1 MMESPQVDYQ
11 EQPSVFDKLME
22 PVQPFIEKQNQELTP
37 HYLEKFSYQEFF
49 RLLIFYYVSDIPSIA
64 LLLDTYLKKG
74 LLPPALKLSQVA
86 RSTFNDAFE
95 RFSPDLFQA
104 VFIHL
109 LNTLSLKAIPELAA
123 LGILYCIDGSLF
135 PLLSSVLW
143 AEYKENFRAAKMHL
157 CFELNRMIPVN
168 IIIGTGN
175 SNERDALRQMLVAG
189 VTYIADRGYV
199 CFQLFHDILTAQAHF
214 VFRVKSN
221 LVYTVQE
228 SLAVQLP
235 KTVQK
240 LFQNVTDQIIQCN
253 NDPFGHTYRLVRFQ
267 VGTEQFYLLTDRID
281 LTTFQIII
289 LYAYR
294 WQVELTFR
302 FLKRTMYGIHM
313 INNSEC
319 GVHIQFYVTLI
330 VALLQLKLKQYAMLQ
345 NEQENQS
352 TDTDTNQHT
361 DAYGDTDTNTDTNQD
376 TDTHP
381 DADAN
386 AESPTGEA
394 NTAPGKTIS
403 HPYQFFDMIGEKLK
417 KYWKIGI
424 HWLSALRMIL
434 DHPFDNAAIKILA
447 SG

>member
-1 MMESPQVDYQ
+1 MPRKDNKGGIEMMGSPRIDYQ

-22 PVQPFIEKQNQELTP
+22 PVQSCIEKQNQELTP
-37 HYLEKFSYQEFF
+37 HYLEKFSYYEFF

-74 LLPPALKLSQVA
+74 LLSPALKLPKVA

-95 RFSPDLFQA
+95 RFPPDLFQA
-104 VFIHL
+104 AFIYL
-109 LNTLSLKAIPELAA
+109 LKTLSLKAIPELAA
-123 LGILYCIDGSLF
+123 LGTLYCIDGSLF
-135 PLLSSVLW
+135 PILSSLMW
-143 AEYKENFRAAKMHL
+143 AEYKENFQAAKMHL

-175 SNERDALRQMLVAG
+175 SNERDALRQMLVAK

-228 SLAVQLP
+228 SLPVQLP
-235 KTVQK
+235 KTVQA
-240 LFQNVTDQIIQCN
+240 LFQNVTDQIVRCN
-253 NDPFGHTYRLVRFQ
+253 NDPFGHTYCLVRFQ
-267 VGTEQFYLLTDRID
+267 VGTVQFYLLTDRTD
-281 LTTFQIII
+281 LTTFQIIM

-302 FLKRTMYGIHM
+302 FLKRTMHGIHL
-313 INNSEC
+313 INNSEQ
-319 GVHIQFYVTLI
+319 GVSIQFYVILI
-330 VALLQLKLKQYAMLQ
+330 VALLQLKLKQYTLLQ
-345 NEQENQS
+345 HEQE
-352 TDTDTNQHT
+352 
-361 DAYGDTDTNTDTNQD
+361 NQD
-376 TDTHP
+376 TDTGDDADANQEP
-381 DADAN
+381 DADAT
-386 AESPTGEA
+386 AENSTTQAE
-394 NTAPGKTIS
+394 TASGKPIS

-424 HWLSALRMIL
+424 HWLTALRTIL
-434 DHPFDNAAIKILA
+434 DHPFDNAAIEILA

>member
-22 PVQPFIEKQNQELTP
+22 PVQPFIEKQNQELIP
-37 HYLEKFSYQEFF
+37 HYLEKFSYYEFS

-64 LLLDTYLKKG
+64 LLLDTYLKKD
-74 LLPPALKLSQVA
+74 LLSPALRLSKVA

-95 RFSPDLFQA
+95 RFPPDLFQS
-104 VFIHL
+104 VFIYL
-109 LNTLSLKAIPELAA
+109 LKTLSLKAIPELAA
-123 LGILYCIDGSLF
+123 LGTLYCIDGSLF
-135 PLLSSVLW
+135 PILNSMLW
-143 AEYKENFRAAKMHL
+143 AEYKENFRSAKMHL

-168 IIIGTGN
+168 IVIGTGN
-175 SNERDALRQMLVAG
+175 SNERDALRQMLVAK
-189 VTYIADRGYV
+189 VTYIADRGYM

-228 SLAVQLP
+228 SLTVQLP
-235 KTVQK
+235 KTVQA
-240 LFQNVTDQIIQCN
+240 LFQDVTDQIIQCK

-281 LTTFQIII
+281 LTTFQVIM

-302 FLKRTMYGIHM
+302 FLKRTMHGIHL
-313 INNSEC
+313 INNSEQ
-319 GVHIQFYVTLI
+319 GVSIQFYVILI
-330 VALLQLKLKQYAMLQ
+330 VALLQLKLKQYTLLQ
-345 NEQENQS
+345 HEQENQD
-352 TDTDTNQHT
+352 TDIYTDSDTNQET
-361 DAYGDTDTNTDTNQD
+361 
-376 TDTHP
+376 

-386 AESPTGEA
+386 AENSTGEA
-394 NTAPGKTIS
+394 NTAPTKAIS
-403 HPYQFFDMIGEKLK
+403 HPYQFFGMIGEKLK

-424 HWLSALRMIL
+424 HWLSALRKML
-434 DHPFDNAAIKILA
+434 DHPFDGMVIKILA
-447 SG
+447 TG

>member
-11 EQPSVFDKLME
+11 EQPSVLYKLME

-37 HYLEKFSYQEFF
+37 HYLQKFSYQEFF

-109 LNTLSLKAIPELAA
+109 LKTLSLKAIPELAA
-123 LGILYCIDGSLF
+123 LGTLYCIDGSLF
-135 PLLSSVLW
+135 PILSSMLW
-143 AEYKENFRAAKMHL
+143 AEYKKDFRAAKMHL

-175 SNERDALRQMLVAG
+175 SNERDALRQMLVAE
-189 VTYIADRGYV
+189 VTYIADRGYM
-199 CFQLFHDILTAQAHF
+199 CFQLLHDILTAQAHF

-228 SLAVQLP
+228 SLTVQLP
-235 KTVQK
+235 KTVQA
-240 LFQNVTDQIIQCN
+240 LFQDVTDQIIQCK

-267 VGTEQFYLLTDRID
+267 VDTEQFYLLTDRTD
-281 LTTFQIII
+281 LTTFQIIMI
-289 LYAYR
+289 YAYR

-302 FLKRTMYGIHM
+302 FLKRTMHGIHL

-319 GVHIQFYVTLI
+319 GVSIQFYVILI
-330 VALLQLKLKQYAMLQ
+330 VALLQLKLKQYTLLQ
-345 NEQENQS
+345 HEQE
-352 TDTDTNQHT
+352 
-361 DAYGDTDTNTDTNQD
+361 NQD
-376 TDTHP
+376 TDTDADTNQET

-386 AESPTGEA
+386 AENSTGEA
-394 NTAPGKTIS
+394 DIAPGKAIS

-424 HWLSALRMIL
+424 HWLTALRKIL

>member
-1 MMESPQVDYQ
+1 MVKSPQVDYQ

-22 PVQPFIEKQNQELTP
+22 PVQSFIEKQNQELNH
-37 HYLEKFSYQEFF
+37 HYLEKFSYKEFF
-49 RLLIFYYVSDIPSIA
+49 RLLIFYYVSNIPSIA
-64 LLLDTYLKKG
+64 LLLDTYLEKG
-74 LLPPALKLSQVA
+74 LLSPALKLSKVA

-109 LNTLSLKAIPELAA
+109 IKTLSLKAISELAA
-123 LGILYCIDGSLF
+123 LGTLYCIDGSLF
-135 PLLSSVLW
+135 PILSSVLW

-175 SNERDALRQMLVAG
+175 SNERDALRQMLVAT
-189 VTYIADRGYV
+189 VTYIADRGYM

-228 SLAVQLP
+228 SLTVQLP
-235 KTVQK
+235 KTVQT
-240 LFQNVTDQIIQCN
+240 LFQDVTDQIIQCS

-267 VGTEQFYLLTDRID
+267 VGTEQFYLLTDRTD
-281 LTTFQIII
+281 LTTFQVIM

-302 FLKRTMYGIHM
+302 FLKRTMQGIHL
-313 INNSEC
+313 INQSEC
-319 GVHIQFYVTLI
+319 GVKIQFYVILI
-330 VALLQLKLKQYAMLQ
+330 VALLQLKLKQYSLLQ
-345 NEQENQS
+345 HEQDNQN
-352 TDTDTNQHT
+352 TDIDSDTNNQ
-361 DAYGDTDTNTDTNQD
+361 YIDTT
-376 TDTHP
+376 
-381 DADAN
+381 ADS
-386 AESPTGEA
+386 ESPTAETDTTHEKA
-394 NTAPGKTIS
+394 IS

-424 HWLSALRMIL
+424 HWLSALRTIL
-434 DHPFDNAAIKILA
+434 DHPFDNAAIEILA